1 MIISKDKC
9 YYLGYLSKTQGY
21 KGGLIA
27 FFDVDDIREYRKLDH
42 ILVELNG
49 ALTPFFIETINLKD
63 KNFVHLKIEG
73 INDEETATE
82 IAGNNLF
89 LPLEDLPKLPDDEY
103 YLHDLVGMTVKDAK
117 AGDVGVVNQV
127 MDYSNNPLLQ
137 IMQDEHEI
145 LIPLIDNFVKK
156 VDKKARIIHT
166 DVPEDLLDI
175 NKP

>member
-1 MIISKDKC
+1 MIISKDNC

-27 FFDVDDIREYRKLDH
+27 FFDVDDIREYRQLDH
-42 ILVELNG
+42 ILVDLHG

-73 INDEETATE
+73 VNDEETATE
-82 IAGNNLF
+82 LAGKDVY

-103 YLHDLVGMTVKDAK
+103 YLHELAGMKVIDAN
-117 AGDVGVVNQV
+117 AGEIGVVEKV
-127 MDYSNNPLLQ
+127 LDYSNNPLLQ
-137 IMQDEHEI
+137 IMQNEHEI

-156 VDKKARIIHT
+156 VDKKARIVHT
-166 DVPEDLLDI
+166 DVPEELLDI
-175 NKP
+175 NKS

>member
-27 FFDVDDIREYRKLDH
+27 FFDVDDLREYRKLDH
-42 ILVELNG
+42 ILVDLNG

-73 INDEETATE
+73 INDEETAGE
-82 IAGNNLF
+82 IAGNNLY
-89 LPLEDLPKLPDDEY
+89 LPLEDLPELPDDEY
-103 YLHDLVGMTVKDAK
+103 YLHDLVDMTVKDAN
-117 AGDVGVVNQV
+117 AGEIGIVSQV
-127 MDYSNNPLLQ
+127 LDYSNNPLLQ
-137 IMQDEHEI
+137 IMQGEDEI

-156 VDKKARIIHT
+156 VDKRARIIHI
-166 DVPEDLLDI
+166 DVPNELLDI
-175 NKP
+175 NKS

>member
-42 ILVELNG
+42 ILVDLQG

-73 INDEETATE
+73 INDEETAVE
-82 IAGNNLF
+82 LAGNDLY

-103 YLHDLVGMTVKDAK
+103 YLHDLVGMTVQDAN
-117 AGDVGVVNQV
+117 AGEIGLVAQV
-127 MDYSNNPLLQ
+127 LDYSNNPLLQ
-137 IMQDEHEI
+137 IMQNEDEI
-145 LIPLIDNFVKK
+145 LIPLIDKFVKK
-156 VDKKARIIHT
+156 VDKKTRIVHI
-166 DVPEDLLDI
+166 DVPSELLDI
-175 NKP
+175 NKS